1 MLVAAGGLATVTHV
15 PTRLRIPAIG
25 VDAPVL
31 PVGVQSG
38 GGLAI
43 PPDPADVG
51 WWAGGGFPGQ
61 PTGAVVLAGHI
72 DSAVSGLGASC
83 DCRMRPRL
91 VIVSYGGPFDAATGH
106 YLENIVAYAVPDG
119 FEAGGQGSPLGLA
132 PGGQVHWLQRL

>member
-1 MLVAAGGLATVTHV
+1 MDEPSRPSGHAPHGSAAAPATVTHV

-31 PVGVQSG
+31 QVGVQSG

-43 PPDPADVG
+43 PPDPALRGYVKADLPVP
-51 WWAGGGFPGQ
+51 AVFGQ
-61 PTGAVVLAGHI
+61 Q
-72 DSAVSGLGASC
+72 VS
-83 DCRMRPRL
+83 PRL
-91 VIVSYGGPFDAATGH
+91 VIVSCGGPFDAATGH